1 MSAGDGAPL
10 AGLHTAKGHTT
21 DFERTLLV
29 LVGKQSILPERGH
42 TFDFDVRPEPPA
54 SLLNRHLG
62 KQVRDRLQR
71 GDGNDRWASSIRV
84 VRKTR
89 PRVVDNPDLTIQQ
102 ARQKITERLAVVV
115 EMKRPSR
122 NAVAGPDP
130 DGRNI
135 EPEVSSNLVKFG
147 NSLEVDEFAVRLD
160 QSKPTIPLQRAG
172 IQHVR

>member
-1 MSAGDGAPL
+1 M
-10 AGLHTAKGHTT
+10 
-21 DFERTLLV
+21 
-29 LVGKQSILPERGH
+29 
-42 TFDFDVRPEPPA
+42 
-54 SLLNRHLG
+54 
-62 KQVRDRLQR
+62 
-71 GDGNDRWASSIRV
+71 
-84 VRKTR
+84 
-89 PRVVDNPDLTIQQ
+89 QQ